1 MMRTVRSILVFAA
14 ATFVAAAAVH
24 FGALLDGYGHV
35 EAGRAE
41 TVIALVLFAGFALT
55 WAPAPWARRTTIA
68 AQAFA
73 IAGVLVGLFTIA
85 VGVGP
90 RTAGDV
96 IYHVAVLA
104 VLGAGLA
111 MALGLPRPE
120 RATGR
125 AAGRS
130 DRRRRAS
137 RRGSGERGVRGL
149 ATPEDERKEE
159 RLWTR

>member
-1 MMRTVRSILVFAA
+1 MRTVQSILVFAA

-41 TVIALVLFAGFALT
+41 TVIAVVLLAGFALT
-55 WAPAPWARRTTIA
+55 WAPAPWARRAAIA

-73 IAGVLVGLFTIA
+73 IFGVLVGLFTIA
-85 VGVGP
+85 IGVGP
-90 RTAGDV
+90 RTAGDI

-111 MALGLPRPE
+111 MAVGLPRPD
-120 RATGR
+120 RTTSR
-125 AAGRS
+125 DAGRS
-130 DRRRRAS
+130 DPGRRAA
-137 RRGSGERGVRGL
+137 RHRSGERGVTGL
-149 ATPEDERKEE
+149 TTPEDERKHG
-159 RLWTR
+159 

>member
-1 MMRTVRSILVFAA
+1 MMRTVRGILVFAA

-24 FGALLDGYGHV
+24 FGVLLDGYGHV

-41 TVIALVLFAGFALT
+41 AVIAVVLFAGFALT
-55 WAPAPWARRTTIA
+55 WAPAPWARRAAIA

-73 IAGVLVGLFTIA
+73 ILGVLVGLFTIA

-90 RTAGDV
+90 RTAGDI

-111 MALGLPRPE
+111 MAVGLPRPKRTTA

-125 AAGRS
+125 SDPGRRAA
-130 DRRRRAS
+130 RRR
-137 RRGSGERGVRGL
+137 SGERGVTGL
-149 ATPEDERKEE
+149 ATPEDERKHG
-159 RLWTR
+159 

>member
-1 MMRTVRSILVFAA
+1 MRTVRSILVFAA

-24 FGALLDGYGHV
+24 FGVLVDGYGHV

-41 TVIALVLFAGFALT
+41 AVIAVVLFAGFALT
-55 WAPAPWARRTTIA
+55 WAPAPWARRAAIA

-73 IAGVLVGLFTIA
+73 ILGVLVGLFTIA